1 MTKID
6 IIRGKDSIE
15 ITVDGHSDEAHT
27 DDGRNDVC
35 VAISTLTQTIAY
47 FVEESEG
54 VECYIK
60 DVTLKEGYAHISVRA
75 NDYIIGHILA
85 IASGYEMLTQ
95 FHPELVKIKENFS

>member
-15 ITVDGHSDEAHT
+15 ITVDGHSHEAHT

-54 VECYIK
+54 VGCDIE
-60 DVTLKEGYAHISVRA
+60 DVTLKEGYAHISVKA
-75 NDYIIGHILA
+75 SNYIIDCILA
-85 IASGYEMLTQ
+85 IASGYEMISQ
-95 FHPELVKIKENFS
+95 FHPEIVKFSIKI